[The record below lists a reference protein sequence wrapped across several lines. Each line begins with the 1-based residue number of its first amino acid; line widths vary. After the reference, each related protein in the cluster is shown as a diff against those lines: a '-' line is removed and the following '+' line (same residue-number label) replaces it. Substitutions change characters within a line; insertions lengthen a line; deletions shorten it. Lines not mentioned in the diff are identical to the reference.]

1 MRAALAARKAEA
13 THDRADADA
22 AFARL
27 FSGLE
32 ASLSGASAGDDDESR
47 ASRVASDDASR
58 TSARASARLDAVWSE
73 RLERDERERL
83 ERVSRVARA
92 RVDTLKSARAAFEV
106 RLREMLADADLEA
119 ESVASR
125 VDARVRATMTRAETL
140 AGRARADALTTTAA
154 RVAADRRAAA
164 RADAAAR
171 DARAASRW
179 FVFFARVGEDLAGE
193 LRVSPAKDLARAPI
207 ARLLRKL
214 GHWIPTSIF
223 ALEHDGERTA
233 GAAPPASVRAFL
245 AGAAEL
251 EPRRRR
257 RASASPSPSA
267 SPSASRRAPLES
279 PRESPRDD
287 RSSPRGWNAC
297 VMRVDA
303 PDALRDVLATLRH
316 GVSLSKPPKAPPAS
330 RSLRRPPSGASR
342 ASAPSRVD
350 AHVRTRTN
358 REPRTLHR
366 VADGHE
372 GFAPTRLRRR
382 AILDPR
388 VVAWLD
394 DDGFEEDECEDDDDD
409 EMAEVNER
417 RVVAPI
423 ADRHHRVVG
432 RAIVVARRDGN
443 GFRDATVGDV
453 ENLADCAIRAAPPL
467 VAETRFGSRTSGLS
481 ATTVRRRPM
490 TSAETAEL
498 AAAYLGARIDGDSNG
513 DSNGEALADARDA
526 WPSPGGDDGSIS
538 RVVAFVYDES
548 RATPWGGETKDDGG
562 GERCRRAR
570 PAFVAVCRL
579 RRSFDDEDD
588 DEEDDDAVASERSG
602 SASPG
607 RGGRSTSVSGNT
619 GNTGNM
625 GTVARSRGDGD
636 DALDAVVRAG
646 TAVAAISRDA
656 ARTAAGSANATAAF
670 ASRGRGRRRGDTN
683 RHGEIPAPID
693 WSARDFRLTRAAEAV
708 DEAEEALGRARR
720 ETAALE
726 SNTRAASRRRD
737 ARVGGKSV
745 TFASEESHIPRGDAF
760 ARSG

>member
-287 RSSPRGWNAC
+287 RSSPRGWSAC

-443 GFRDATVGDV
+443 GFRNATVGDV
-453 ENLADCAIRAAPPL
+453 ENLADCAIRTAPPL

-481 ATTVRRRPM
+481 ATTVHRRPM

-579 RRSFDDEDD
+579 RRSFDDDD
-588 DEEDDDAVASERSG
+588 DEEDDDDAVASERSG
-602 SASPG
+602 FASPG

-619 GNTGNM
+619 GTTAG
-625 GTVARSRGDGD
+625 SRGDGD

-726 SNTRAASRRRD
+726 SNTRAESRRRD

-745 TFASEESHIPRGDAF
+745 TFASEASHIPRGDAF

>member
-1 MRAALAARKAEA
+1 M
-13 THDRADADA
+13 
-22 AFARL
+22 
-27 FSGLE
+27 
-32 ASLSGASAGDDDESR
+32 
-47 ASRVASDDASR
+47 
-58 TSARASARLDAVWSE
+58 
-73 RLERDERERL
+73 
-83 ERVSRVARA
+83 
-92 RVDTLKSARAAFEV
+92 
-106 RLREMLADADLEA
+106 
-119 ESVASR
+119 
-125 VDARVRATMTRAETL
+125 
-140 AGRARADALTTTAA
+140 
-154 RVAADRRAAA
+154 
-164 RADAAAR
+164 R
-171 DARAASRW
+171 DARGR
-179 FVFFARVGEDLAGE
+179 
-193 LRVSPAKDLARAPI
+193 P
-207 ARLLRKL
+207 
-214 GHWIPTSIF
+214 
-223 ALEHDGERTA
+223 
-233 GAAPPASVRAFL
+233 
-245 AGAAEL
+245 
-251 EPRRRR
+251 
-257 RASASPSPSA
+257 
-267 SPSASRRAPLES
+267 RRAP
-279 PRESPRDD
+279 RRPRDAP
-287 RSSPRGWNAC
+287 PRRFVVEA
-297 VMRVDA
+297 
-303 PDALRDVLATLRH
+303 
-316 GVSLSKPPKAPPAS
+316 PKAPPAS

-394 DDGFEEDECEDDDDD
+394 DDGFEEDEREDDDDD

-453 ENLADCAIRAAPPL
+453 ENLPDCAIRTAPPL

-481 ATTVRRRPM
+481 ATTVHRRPM

-579 RRSFDDEDD
+579 RRSFDDDDDD
-588 DEEDDDAVASERSG
+588 DEEDDAVAPQRSG

-607 RGGRSTSVSGNT
+607 RGDVR
-619 GNTGNM
+619 
-625 GTVARSRGDGD
+625 RRFREIREIREIWELWHD
-636 DALDAVVRAG
+636 RAG
-646 TAVAAISRDA
+646 TETTRWTPWYARERRWRRYRGTRRDGGWFGERDGGVRESR
-656 ARTAAGSANATAAF
+656 
-670 ASRGRGRRRGDTN
+670 RGRRRGDTN

-693 WSARDFRLTRAAEAV
+693 WSARDFRLARAAEAV

-720 ETAALE
+720 ETAAA
-726 SNTRAASRRRD
+726 RIQHARGIAAERRSRRRKVRD
-737 ARVGGKSV
+737 VRERRVAHPAGRRVRAKRVGS
-745 TFASEESHIPRGDAF
+745 S
-760 ARSG
+760 

>member
-1 MRAALAARKAEA
+1 MDMRAALAARKAEA

-164 RADAAAR
+164 RAD
-171 DARAASRW
+171 SRW

-287 RSSPRGWNAC
+287 RSSPRGWSAC

-453 ENLADCAIRAAPPL
+453 ENLADCAIRTAPPL

-481 ATTVRRRPM
+481 ATTVHRRPM

-579 RRSFDDEDD
+579 RRSFDDDD
-588 DEEDDDAVASERSG
+588 DEEDDDDAVASERSG
-602 SASPG
+602 FASPG

-619 GNTGNM
+619 GTTAG
-625 GTVARSRGDGD
+625 SRGDGD

-656 ARTAAGSANATAAF
+656 ARTAAGSANATAEF

-720 ETAALE
+720 ETAAFE

>member
-1 MRAALAARKAEA
+1 
-13 THDRADADA
+13 
-22 AFARL
+22 
-27 FSGLE
+27 
-32 ASLSGASAGDDDESR
+32 
-47 ASRVASDDASR
+47 
-58 TSARASARLDAVWSE
+58 
-73 RLERDERERL
+73 
-83 ERVSRVARA
+83 
-92 RVDTLKSARAAFEV
+92 
-106 RLREMLADADLEA
+106 
-119 ESVASR
+119 
-125 VDARVRATMTRAETL
+125 
-140 AGRARADALTTTAA
+140 
-154 RVAADRRAAA
+154 
-164 RADAAAR
+164 
-171 DARAASRW
+171 
-179 FVFFARVGEDLAGE
+179 
-193 LRVSPAKDLARAPI
+193 
-207 ARLLRKL
+207 
-214 GHWIPTSIF
+214 
-223 ALEHDGERTA
+223 
-233 GAAPPASVRAFL
+233 
-245 AGAAEL
+245 
-251 EPRRRR
+251 
-257 RASASPSPSA
+257 
-267 SPSASRRAPLES
+267 
-279 PRESPRDD
+279 
-287 RSSPRGWNAC
+287 
-297 VMRVDA
+297 MRVDA

-316 GVSLSKPPKAPPAS
+316 GVLLSKPPKAPPAS

-358 REPRTLHR
+358 REPRTLNR

-417 RVVAPI
+417 RVVAPV

-453 ENLADCAIRAAPPL
+453 ENLADCASRIEAPPL

-481 ATTVRRRPM
+481 ATTVRRRPL

-619 GNTGNM
+619 GNTGN
-625 GTVARSRGDGD
+625 TENTARSRGDGG

-726 SNTRAASRRRD
+726 SNTRAESRRRD

>member
-453 ENLADCAIRAAPPL
+453 ENLADCAIRTAPPL

-481 ATTVRRRPM
+481 ATTVHRRPM

-579 RRSFDDEDD
+579 RRSFDDDDDD
-588 DEEDDDAVASERSG
+588 DEEDDAVASQRSG

-720 ETAALE
+720 ETAAFDP
-726 SNTRAASRRRD
+726 TRARHRGGETLAS
-737 ARVGGKSV
+737 A
-745 TFASEESHIPRGDAF
+745 ESP
-760 ARSG
+760 

>member
-279 PRESPRDD
+279 PRESPHDD
-287 RSSPRGWNAC
+287 RSSPRGWSAC

-443 GFRDATVGDV
+443 GFRNATVGDV
-453 ENLADCAIRAAPPL
+453 ENLADCAIRTAPPL

-481 ATTVRRRPM
+481 ATTVHRRPM

-579 RRSFDDEDD
+579 RRSFDDDD
-588 DEEDDDAVASERSG
+588 DEEDDDDAVASERSG
-602 SASPG
+602 FASPG

-619 GNTGNM
+619 GT
-625 GTVARSRGDGD
+625 TARSRGDGD

-726 SNTRAASRRRD
+726 SNTRAESRRRD

>member
-279 PRESPRDD
+279 PRESPHDD
-287 RSSPRGWNAC
+287 RSSPRGWSAC

-443 GFRDATVGDV
+443 GFRNATVGDV
-453 ENLADCAIRAAPPL
+453 ENLADCAIRTAPPL

-481 ATTVRRRPM
+481 ATTVHRRPM

-579 RRSFDDEDD
+579 RRSFDDDD
-588 DEEDDDAVASERSG
+588 DEEDDDDAVASERSG
-602 SASPG
+602 FASPG

-619 GNTGNM
+619 GT
-625 GTVARSRGDGD
+625 TARSRGDGD

-720 ETAALE
+720 ETAAFE